1 MARGRGRR
9 LEKGYRTWKGDLST
23 DYTMLEAGLERFVRF
38 DKDDFPGREALL
50 RERENGP
57 AKRFATMVVDAGEC
71 DAPYMS
77 TVWDGD
83 EKVGEVTSGGWGYRV
98 ERSIALG
105 IVRTDLAEPGTAL
118 DVEIYGDRRPAVV
131 QPDAALWDAENA
143 RLRA

>member
-1 MARGRGRR
+1 MAV
-9 LEKGYRTWKGDLST
+9 
-23 DYTMLEAGLERFVRF
+23 EAN
-38 DKDDFPGREALL
+38 A
-50 RERENGP
+50 
-57 AKRFATMVVDAGEC
+57 C

-77 TVWDGD
+77 TVWSGA
-83 EKVGEVTSGGWGYRV
+83 EKVGEITSGGWGYRV

-105 IVRTDLAEPGTAL
+105 IVRTDLAEPGTTL